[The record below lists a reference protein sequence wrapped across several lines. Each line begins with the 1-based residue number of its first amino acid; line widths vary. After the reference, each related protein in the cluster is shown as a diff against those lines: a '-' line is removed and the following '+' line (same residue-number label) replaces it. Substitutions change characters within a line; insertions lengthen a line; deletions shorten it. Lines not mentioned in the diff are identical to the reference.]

1 MVPPAMSEAGS
12 VIIYRGFYNEKT
24 IKLFI
29 AMLLFVVP
37 VILLIVLLGY
47 AKQLENQGTEEPLE
61 TEESKMPETAESL
74 PEEPEIVYDPPEYT
88 FTTDEI
94 TVYIGGLTEEYTI
107 AFVNDLHLVTD
118 TEVGHVLEEELPEVM
133 KRYNELSVTADG
145 KHAEDLW
152 PEVIKY
158 LNYNDFDAVIFGGD
172 LLDYCSPSNIEVLEQ
187 GFDQLKYDRDRVIY
201 LRSDHDYI
209 GTYGGSQY
217 TDADGVAAQAQLWDG
232 DSEEKV
238 IDLGEFLIV
247 GINRSYQ
254 NLSDERLEYLNREL
268 RDGRPVIVA
277 THVPFYSEEDA
288 ESLEARSMEIRNRI
302 YYWNKT
308 DSVYSPDENTQKFI
322 DEMYAPGSNVVQ
334 ILAAHLHASWDGKA
348 TKKVGE
354 HIFAPAYSGS
364 IGIIHVT
371 GQKVQ
376 ETQMGDVSSNNAI
389 KEKQN
394 EEKDPGK

>member
-1 MVPPAMSEAGS
+1 MK
-12 VIIYRGFYNEKT
+12 KT

-47 AKQLENQGTEEPLE
+47 AKQSENQGTEEPLE
-61 TEESKMPETAESL
+61 TEESKMPETVESL
-74 PEEPEIVYDPPEYT
+74 PEEPEIVYDPPEYP

-254 NLSDERLEYLNREL
+254 NLSDERLEYLNKEL

-288 ESLEARSMEIRNRI
+288 ESLEARSMEIRNRK
-302 YYWNKT
+302 Y
-308 DSVYSPDENTQKFI
+308 
-322 DEMYAPGSNVVQ
+322 
-334 ILAAHLHASWDGKA
+334 
-348 TKKVGE
+348 
-354 HIFAPAYSGS
+354 
-364 IGIIHVT
+364 
-371 GQKVQ
+371 
-376 ETQMGDVSSNNAI
+376 
-389 KEKQN
+389 
-394 EEKDPGK
+394 

>member
-1 MVPPAMSEAGS
+1 
-12 VIIYRGFYNEKT
+12 
-24 IKLFI
+24 
-29 AMLLFVVP
+29 MLLFVVP

-47 AKQLENQGTEEPLE
+47 AKQSENQGTEEPLE

-74 PEEPEIVYDPPEYT
+74 PEEPEIVYDPPEYQ
-88 FTTDEI
+88 FTPDEI
-94 TVYIGGLTEEYTI
+94 TVYIGGLTEEYRI

-158 LNYNDFDAVIFGGD
+158 LNYYDFDAVIFGGD

-334 ILAAHLHASWDGKA
+334 ILAAHLHASW
-348 TKKVGE
+348 TERQPKKW
-354 HIFAPAYSGS
+354 GS
-364 IGIIHVT
+364 IFLPPHT
-371 GQKVQ
+371 A
-376 ETQMGDVSSNNAI
+376 EALELYM
-389 KEKQN
+389 
-394 EEKDPGK
+394 

>member
-1 MVPPAMSEAGS
+1 MK
-12 VIIYRGFYNEKT
+12 KT

-47 AKQLENQGTEEPLE
+47 AKQSENQGTEEPLE
-61 TEESKMPETAESL
+61 TEESKMPETVESL
-74 PEEPEIVYDPPEYT
+74 PEEPEIVYDPPEYP

-238 IDLGEFLIV
+238 IDLGEFLNV

-254 NLSDERLEYLNREL
+254 NLSDERLEYLNKEL

-376 ETQMGDVSSNNAI
+376 ETETGDVSSNNAI

-394 EEKDPGK
+394 EEKDPEK

>member
-376 ETQMGDVSSNNAI
+376 ETETGDVSSNNAI